1 MVVNSKWR
9 LVTNCVHQVLVLGP
23 LLFVIH
29 INYLDLDEALVSKF
43 TDENKIDGKNGY
55 QELQSDPDQLGKWA
69 STEFSESDVT
79 VRVVKAAFGTL
90 AFIRPLMGIVS
101 ISCDVMLQL

>member
-1 MVVNSKWR
+1 M
-9 LVTNCVHQVLVLGP
+9 TNCVHQGLVLGP

-55 QELQSDPDQLGKWA
+55 QEL
-69 STEFSESDVT
+69 
-79 VRVVKAAFGTL
+79 
-90 AFIRPLMGIVS
+90 
-101 ISCDVMLQL
+101 